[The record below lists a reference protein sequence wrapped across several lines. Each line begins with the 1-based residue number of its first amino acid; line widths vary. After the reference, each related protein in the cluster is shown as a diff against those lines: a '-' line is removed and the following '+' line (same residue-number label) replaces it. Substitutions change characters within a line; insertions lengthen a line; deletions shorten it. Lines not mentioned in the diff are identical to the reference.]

1 MEINHL
7 IKRDVETLTPD
18 ATCEVAAKLMKEEEI
33 GCVVVAV
40 DDEPVGIIT
49 DRDIVTRVVAVG
61 DSPSK
66 VVLGDVMSDTPVFLG
81 DDRSVERAIQ
91 AMNEYAIRRLI
102 VVDDEGLLEGVVTLD
117 DILEFVS
124 RQIDGIVGSTRTGRL
139 Y

>member
-1 MEINHL
+1 MHINHL
-7 IKRDVETLTPD
+7 IKRDIETLPPKSTCAD
-18 ATCEVAAKLMKEEEI
+18 AARLMKEREI

-49 DRDIVTRVVAVG
+49 DRDIVTRVVAAG
-61 DSPSK
+61 DIPDK
-66 VVLGDVMSDTPVFLG
+66 VTIGDVMSDKPILLG
-81 DDRSVERAIQ
+81 DDRSVDRAIET
-91 AMNEYAIRRLI
+91 MNENTIRRLI

-124 RQIDGIVGSTRTGRL
+124 RQISRIVGSTRVGRL